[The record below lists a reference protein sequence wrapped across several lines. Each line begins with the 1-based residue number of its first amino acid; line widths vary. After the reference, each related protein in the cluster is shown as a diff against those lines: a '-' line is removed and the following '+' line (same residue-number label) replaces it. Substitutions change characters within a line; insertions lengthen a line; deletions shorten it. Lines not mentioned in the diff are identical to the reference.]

1 MAISD
6 YLQKLF
12 GRNNIGLPSP
22 NGTQIGGRI
31 GYPQKAGY
39 LANVEHGFNRN
50 PVVAAC
56 VGVYASTLNEAPL
69 VVANPDGALN
79 PSHPLSL
86 LFKQPNPR
94 MGQAEFWQIV
104 WTYLAIGGNAYIV
117 KVRSSLGNV
126 VELYPYSDA
135 HVAPLLN
142 DLGWIYAYRY
152 NSGNIVQD
160 WPLDDVIHIQNPAYR
175 DPLQMHKGVSPI
187 TVAWD
192 KINTYNELQATIY
205 SLVASNAVPSG
216 ILSAPGDVPI
226 SQVESLKVQL
236 RKRKDASGK
245 DRTDALVLGN
255 GMSYQ
260 QMGLDAQ
267 RLQAI
272 ETVRELETAI
282 CGAFRIHPA
291 VVQTSAGLA
300 ISTYNNLQS
309 AYAEYTKLTRVPF
322 WNSLE
327 EQIEAGFRKEW
338 PQIALQ
344 FDTAYVQ
351 ALLPEAETIETSTVS
366 QFTNNIITLN
376 EARQALSY
384 DPVDNGDVYF
394 YQQQPTGGFGAFA
407 AEEPEVKAYEDID
420 FSPPQGVRDE
430 AQKGLDWRSEYGRGG
445 TEVGV
450 ARARDLSNGRNI
462 SPDTAR
468 RMKAY
473 FDRHEI
479 DKQGAGWSPD
489 QDGFPSNGRIAWA
502 LWGGDPGQAWANK
515 LVRSM
520 EAEDEREGRNAAE
533 SSAIKSGDD
542 VIESVEGQRIK
553 WVEPEAVKYWRTQE
567 DAVKK
572 AIGPTQDDAAAM
584 FKRLEKEVMKAAK
597 SKAAYKQEEGA
608 TRTISFD
615 IAKVLNDA
623 LLKTSVT
630 QFMRDNAITQE
641 ALRQR
646 IMELVMSSLDG
657 DLTQVQ
663 SFTDQIR
670 DEQIRKMTDMM
681 TESADT
687 TRKDMKRVLEANAGK
702 PAAEVQAALQKKF
715 TELTTSRA
723 KMIATTTCKAQT
735 SVVQQATVK
744 RVNARETDPGR
755 KVVQVWLSQRD
766 DAVRETHEELDGKW
780 IEEGGTFDKFVPG
793 AGAGPGLGD
802 VSEAANCRCTLR
814 PVRKS
819 RIGSL

>member
-6 YLQKLF
+6 YFQKIF
-12 GRNNIGLPSP
+12 GRNSIALPSP

-69 VVANPDGALN
+69 VVANADGALN

-338 PQIALQ
+338 PQITLQ

-351 ALLPEAETIETSTVS
+351 ALSPEAEAVQTSTIN
-366 QFTNNIITLN
+366 QFAANIITLN
-376 EARQALSY
+376 EARQALAY
-384 DPVDNGDVYF
+384 DPVDNGEVYA
-394 YQQQPTGGFGAFA
+394 YQQQPAGGFGAFA
-407 AEEPEVKAYEDID
+407 ADEPEVKAYEDID

-479 DKQGAGWSPD
+479 DKQGQGWSPD

-520 EAEDEREGRNAAE
+520 EAEDEREGRNAVE
-533 SSAIKSGDD
+533 SPAIKSGDD

-572 AIGPTQDDAAAM
+572 AIGPTQDDVAAM

-615 IAKVLNDA
+615 VAKVLNDA

-641 ALRQR
+641 ALRER
-646 IMELVMSSLDG
+646 IMEMVMNSLDG

-702 PAAEVQAALQKKF
+702 PAAEVQAALQTKF

-735 SVVQQATVK
+735 SVVQRATVK

-793 AGAGPGLGD
+793 AGEGPGLGD

-819 RIGSL
+819 RLGSL

>member
-6 YLQKLF
+6 YFQKIF

-69 VVANPDGALN
+69 VVANADGALN

-142 DLGWIYAYRY
+142 DMGWIYAYRY
-152 NSGNIVQD
+152 NSGNVVQD

-187 TVAWD
+187 SVAWD

-226 SQVESLKVQL
+226 SQVESLKAQL

-338 PQIALQ
+338 PQIVLQ

-376 EARQALSY
+376 EARRALSY
-384 DPVDNGDVYF
+384 DPVDNGDIYF

-407 AEEPEVKAYEDID
+407 AEEPGVKAYEDID
-420 FSPPQGVRDE
+420 FSPPEGVRDE

-502 LWGGDPGQAWANK
+502 LWGGNPGQAWANK

-520 EAEDEREGRNAAE
+520 EAEDEREGRNAVE
-533 SSAIKSGDD
+533 SPAIKSGDG

-572 AIGPTQDDAAAM
+572 AIGPTQDDVAAM

-623 LLKTSVT
+623 LLKTTVT
-630 QFMRDNAITQE
+630 RFMQDNAITQE

-646 IMELVMSSLDG
+646 IMELVMSSLNG

-663 SFTDQIR
+663 SFVDQIR

-766 DAVRETHEELDGKW
+766 DLVRETHEELDGKW
-780 IEEGGTFDKFVPG
+780 IEQGETFDKYVPG

>member
-6 YLQKLF
+6 YFQKIL
-12 GRNNIGLPSP
+12 GRNNTQLPSP

-69 VVANPDGALN
+69 AAMYDDGTIN
-79 PSHPLSL
+79 RQHPVSL
-86 LFKQPNPR
+86 LFRKPNPR

-117 KVRSSLGNV
+117 KVRSSMGNI

-160 WPLDDVIHIQNPAYR
+160 WPAEDIIHIQNPAYR
-175 DPLQMHKGVSPI
+175 DPLQMHKGISPI
-187 TVAWD
+187 SVAWD

-226 SQVESLKVQL
+226 SQVESLKIQL
-236 RKRKDASGK
+236 RKRKDSSGK
-245 DRTDALVLGN
+245 DRTDPLVLGN
-255 GMSYQ
+255 GMSYM

-327 EQIEAGFRKEW
+327 EQLESGLSKEF
-338 PQIALQ
+338 PGVQLA
-344 FDTAYVQ
+344 FDTSEVQ
-351 ALLPEAETIETSTVS
+351 SLLPEAETVEASTIA
-366 QFTNNIITLN
+366 QFAANIITLN
-376 EARQALSY
+376 EARAALAY
-384 DPVDNGDVYF
+384 DPVDNGEVYA
-394 YQQQPTGGFGAFA
+394 YQQQPAGGFGAFA
-407 AEEPEVKAYEDID
+407 AEEPEVKDD
-420 FSPPQGVRDE
+420 
-430 AQKGLDWRSEYGRGG
+430 
-445 TEVGV
+445 
-450 ARARDLSNGRNI
+450 
-462 SPDTAR
+462 
-468 RMKAY
+468 
-473 FDRHEI
+473 
-479 DKQGAGWSPD
+479 
-489 QDGFPSNGRIAWA
+489 DGI
-502 LWGGDPGQAWANK
+502 
-515 LVRSM
+515 
-520 EAEDEREGRNAAE
+520 
-533 SSAIKSGDD
+533 
-542 VIESVEGQRIK
+542 IESIDNQRIK
-553 WVEPEAVKYWRTQE
+553 WVEPEAVKYWRDQE

-572 AIGPTQDDAAAM
+572 AIGPTQDDVAAM
-584 FKRLEKEVMKAAK
+584 FATLEAAVVKAAK
-597 SKAAYKQEEGA
+597 SKTAYKQEEGA
-608 TRTISFD
+608 TRTLSFD
-615 IAKVLNDA
+615 VAKVLNDA
-623 LLKTSVT
+623 LLKTAVT
-630 QFMRDNAITQE
+630 KFMRDNAITQE

-646 IMELVMSSLDG
+646 IMEMVMSSLDG

-670 DEQIRKMTDMM
+670 DEQIRKMTEMM
-681 TESADT
+681 SESADT
-687 TRKDMKRVLEANAGK
+687 TRKDVARVLEANADK
-702 PAAEVQAALQKKF
+702 SPEEVQKALREKF
-715 TELTTSRA
+715 TTMKASRA

-735 SVVQQATVK
+735 SVVQRATVK
-744 RVNARETDPGR
+744 RVNARESDPNR

-780 IEEGGTFDKFVPG
+780 IEEGGTFDKYVPG
-793 AGAGPGLGD
+793 AGEGPGLGD

-819 RIGSL
+819 RLGSL

>member
-6 YLQKLF
+6 YFQKIF
-12 GRNNIGLPSP
+12 GRNSIALPSP

-69 VVANPDGALN
+69 AAMYDDGTIN
-79 PSHPLSL
+79 RQHPVSL
-86 LFKQPNPR
+86 LFRKPNPR

-117 KVRSSLGNV
+117 KVRSAMGNI

-142 DLGWIYAYRY
+142 DMGWIYAYRY
-152 NSGNIVQD
+152 NSGNVVQD
-160 WPLDDVIHIQNPAYR
+160 WPAEDVIHIQNPAYR
-175 DPLQMHKGVSPI
+175 DPLAMHKGISPI
-187 TVAWD
+187 SVAWD

-216 ILSAPGDVPI
+216 ILSAPGDIGVAAI
-226 SQVESLKVQL
+226 ESLKVQL
-236 RKRKDASGK
+236 QKRRNAQGRE
-245 DRTDALVLGN
+245 RTDPLVLGS
-255 GMSYQ
+255 GMNYT

-272 ETVRELETAI
+272 ETVQELETAI

-291 VVQTSAGLA
+291 VVLTSAGLA
-300 ISTYNNLQS
+300 RSTYNNLAS
-309 AYAEYTKLTRVPF
+309 AYQEFTTLTRVPF
-322 WNSLE
+322 WNALE
-327 EQIEAGFRKEW
+327 EQLESGLAKEF
-338 PQIALQ
+338 PNVQLA
-344 FDTAYVQ
+344 FDLSEVQ
-351 ALLPEAETIETSTVS
+351 ALQPDVDAVIYPVIAE
-366 QFTNNIITLN
+366 FNANIITQN
-376 EARQALSY
+376 ETRQKLGFE
-384 DPVDNGDVYF
+384 PVQDGDKF
-394 YQQQPTGGFGAFA
+394 AFEILPQPGGFGAFSA
-407 AEEPEVKAYEDID
+407 DEPEVKGEADI
-420 FSPPQGVRDE
+420 
-430 AQKGLDWRSEYGRGG
+430 
-445 TEVGV
+445 
-450 ARARDLSNGRNI
+450 
-462 SPDTAR
+462 
-468 RMKAY
+468 
-473 FDRHEI
+473 
-479 DKQGAGWSPD
+479 
-489 QDGFPSNGRIAWA
+489 
-502 LWGGDPGQAWANK
+502 
-515 LVRSM
+515 
-520 EAEDEREGRNAAE
+520 
-533 SSAIKSGDD
+533 
-542 VIESVEGQRIK
+542 IESVEGQRIK

-572 AIGPTQDDAAAM
+572 AIGPTQDDVAAM

-615 IAKVLNDA
+615 VAKVLNDA

-641 ALRQR
+641 ALRER
-646 IMELVMSSLDG
+646 IMEMVMSSLDG

-687 TRKDMKRVLEANAGK
+687 TRKDMKRILEANAGK

-735 SVVQQATVK
+735 SVVQRATVK

-766 DAVRETHEELDGKW
+766 DIVRETHEELDGKW

-793 AGAGPGLGD
+793 AGEGPGLGD

-819 RIGSL
+819 RLGSL

>member
-12 GRNNIGLPSP
+12 GRNNIALPSP

-56 VGVYASTLNEAPL
+56 VGVYASTLNEPPL
-69 VVANPDGALN
+69 AAMYDDGTVN
-79 PSHPLSL
+79 RQHPVSL
-86 LFKQPNPR
+86 LFRKPNPR

-104 WTYLAIGGNAYIV
+104 WTYLAIGGNAYLV
-117 KVRSSLGNV
+117 KVRSSFGNI
-126 VELYPYSDA
+126 VEIYPYSDA
-135 HVAPLLN
+135 HVAPLL
-142 DLGWIYAYRY
+142 DDMGWIYAYRY
-152 NSGNIVQD
+152 NSGNVVQD
-160 WPLDDVIHIQNPAYR
+160 WKADDVIHIQNPAYR
-175 DPLQMHKGVSPI
+175 DPLQMHKGISPI
-187 TVAWD
+187 SIAWD

-216 ILSAPGDVPI
+216 ILSAPGDIGVAAI
-226 SQVESLKVQL
+226 ESLKVQL
-236 RKRKDASGK
+236 QKRKNAQGRE
-245 DRTDALVLGN
+245 RTEPLVLGS
-255 GMSYQ
+255 GMNYT

-267 RLQAI
+267 KLQAI

-309 AYAEYTKLTRVPF
+309 AYQEYTTLTRVPF
-322 WNSLE
+322 WNALE
-327 EQIEAGFRKEW
+327 EQLEAGLAKEF
-338 PQIALQ
+338 PGVELA
-344 FDTAYVQ
+344 FDLSQVQ
-351 ALLPEAETIETSTVS
+351 ALQPDVDAVIYPVIAEY
-366 QFTNNIITLN
+366 NANIITLN
-376 EARQALSY
+376 ETRSKLGFE
-384 DPVDNGDVYF
+384 PVEQGDKFAYELAP
-394 YQQQPTGGFGAFA
+394 QPGGFGAFSA
-407 AEEPEVKAYEDID
+407 DEPEVKGEADII
-420 FSPPQGVRDE
+420 E
-430 AQKGLDWRSEYGRGG
+430 A
-445 TEVGV
+445 
-450 ARARDLSNGRNI
+450 
-462 SPDTAR
+462 
-468 RMKAY
+468 
-473 FDRHEI
+473 I
-479 DKQGAGWSPD
+479 D
-489 QDGFPSNGRIAWA
+489 
-502 LWGGDPGQAWANK
+502 
-515 LVRSM
+515 
-520 EAEDEREGRNAAE
+520 
-533 SSAIKSGDD
+533 
-542 VIESVEGQRIK
+542 GQRIK
-553 WVEPEAVKYWRTQE
+553 WHEPEAVKYWQAQE

-572 AIGPTQDDAAAM
+572 AIGPTQDDVAAM
-584 FKRLEKEVMKAAK
+584 FATLEREVLKAAK
-597 SKAAYKQEEGA
+597 SKAAYKQEEGS

-615 IAKVLNDA
+615 VAKVLNDA

-641 ALRQR
+641 ALRER
-646 IMELVMSSLDG
+646 VMEMVMQSLDG

-681 TESADT
+681 TESAGT
-687 TRKDMKRVLEANAGK
+687 LRKDMKRVLEANAGK
-702 PAAEVQAALQKKF
+702 TAAEVQAALQSKF

-735 SVVQQATVK
+735 SVVQRATVK

-766 DAVRETHEELDGKW
+766 NLVRETHEELDGKW

-793 AGAGPGLGD
+793 AGEGPGLGD

-819 RIGSL
+819 RLGKS

>member
-6 YLQKLF
+6 YLQKLL
-12 GRNNIGLPSP
+12 GRNNRELPSP

-69 VVANPDGALN
+69 AAMYDDGTIN
-79 PSHPLSL
+79 RQHPVSL
-86 LFKQPNPR
+86 LFRKPNPR

-104 WTYLAIGGNAYIV
+104 WTYLAIGGNAYLV
-117 KVRSSLGNV
+117 KVRSSYGNI

-160 WPLDDVIHIQNPAYR
+160 WPADDVIHIQNPAYR
-175 DPLQMHKGVSPI
+175 DPLAMHKGISPI
-187 TVAWD
+187 SVAWD

-216 ILSAPGDVPI
+216 ILSAPGDIGVAAI
-226 SQVESLKVQL
+226 ESLKVQL
-236 RKRKDASGK
+236 QKRRNAQGRE
-245 DRTDALVLGN
+245 RTDPLVLGS
-255 GMSYQ
+255 GMNYT

-272 ETVRELETAI
+272 ETVQELETAI
-282 CGAFRIHPA
+282 CSAFRIHPA
-291 VVQTSAGLA
+291 VVLTSAGLA
-300 ISTYNNLQS
+300 RSTYNNLAS
-309 AYAEYTKLTRVPF
+309 AYQEYTTLTRVPF

-327 EQIEAGFRKEW
+327 EQLESGLAKEF
-338 PQIALQ
+338 PNVQLA
-344 FDTAYVQ
+344 FDLAEVQ
-351 ALLPEAETIETSTVS
+351 ALQPDVDAVIYPVIAE
-366 QFTNNIITLN
+366 FNANIITQN
-376 EARQALSY
+376 ETRQKLGFE
-384 DPVDNGDVYF
+384 PVQDGDKFAYEMLP
-394 YQQQPTGGFGAFA
+394 QAGGFGAFA
-407 AEEPEVKAYEDID
+407 ADTPEAKD
-420 FSPPQGVRDE
+420 
-430 AQKGLDWRSEYGRGG
+430 
-445 TEVGV
+445 
-450 ARARDLSNGRNI
+450 
-462 SPDTAR
+462 
-468 RMKAY
+468 
-473 FDRHEI
+473 
-479 DKQGAGWSPD
+479 GAE
-489 QDGFPSNGRIAWA
+489 F
-502 LWGGDPGQAWANK
+502 
-515 LVRSM
+515 
-520 EAEDEREGRNAAE
+520 
-533 SSAIKSGDD
+533 
-542 VIESVEGQRIK
+542 IESVEGQRIK

-572 AIGPTQDDAAAM
+572 AIGPTQNDVAAM
-584 FKRLEKEVMKAAK
+584 FARLEREVLKAAK

-608 TRTISFD
+608 TRTLSFD
-615 IAKVLNDA
+615 VAKVLNDA

-630 QFMRDNAITQE
+630 KFMRDNAITQE

-646 IMELVMSSLDG
+646 IMEMVMTSLDG

-670 DEQIRKMTDMM
+670 DEQIRKMSEMM
-681 TESADT
+681 SESADT
-687 TRKDMKRVLEANAGK
+687 TRKDVARVLEANAGK
-702 PAAEVQAALQKKF
+702 PAAEVQKALQAKF
-715 TELTTSRA
+715 AELTTSRA

-766 DAVRETHEELDGKW
+766 DIVRETHEELDGKW
-780 IEEGGTFDKFVPG
+780 IEQGETFDKYVPG

>member
-6 YLQKLF
+6 YFQKIF

-142 DLGWIYAYRY
+142 DMGWIYAYRY
-152 NSGNIVQD
+152 NSGNVVQD

-245 DRTDALVLGN
+245 DRTDAIVLGN

-520 EAEDEREGRNAAE
+520 EAEDEREGRNAVE
-533 SSAIKSGDD
+533 SPAIKSGDG

-572 AIGPTQDDAAAM
+572 AIGPTQDDVAAM

-623 LLKTSVT
+623 LLKTTVT
-630 QFMRDNAITQE
+630 KFMQDNAITQE

-702 PAAEVQAALQKKF
+702 PAAEVQKALQAKF

-780 IEEGGTFDKFVPG
+780 IEQGETFDKYVPG

-802 VSEAANCRCTLR
+802 ISEAANCRCTLR

>member
-6 YLQKLF
+6 YFQKLF

-69 VVANPDGALN
+69 LVANADGALN

-142 DLGWIYAYRY
+142 DMGWIYAYRY
-152 NSGNIVQD
+152 NSGNVVQD

-338 PQIALQ
+338 PQITLQ

-445 TEVGV
+445 TEVGI

-468 RMKAY
+468 RMKSY

-520 EAEDEREGRNAAE
+520 EAEDEREGRNAVE
-533 SSAIKSGDD
+533 SPAIKSGDD

-572 AIGPTQDDAAAM
+572 AIGPTQDDVAAM

-623 LLKTSVT
+623 LLKTTVT
-630 QFMRDNAITQE
+630 KFMQDNAITQE

-687 TRKDMKRVLEANAGK
+687 TRKDMKRVLEANAGR
-702 PAAEVQAALQKKF
+702 PAAEVQKALQAKF

-780 IEEGGTFDKFVPG
+780 VEQGETFDKYVPG

>member
-6 YLQKLF
+6 YFQKII
-12 GRNNIGLPSP
+12 GRNNRQLPSP

-69 VVANPDGALN
+69 AAMYDDGTIN
-79 PSHPLSL
+79 RQHPVSL
-86 LFKQPNPR
+86 LFRKPNPR

-117 KVRSSLGNV
+117 KVRSAMGNI

-160 WPLDDVIHIQNPAYR
+160 WPAEDVIHIQNPAYR
-175 DPLQMHKGVSPI
+175 DPLAMHKGISPI
-187 TVAWD
+187 SVAWD

-216 ILSAPGDVPI
+216 ILSAPGDIGVAAI
-226 SQVESLKVQL
+226 ESLKVQL
-236 RKRKDASGK
+236 QKRRNAQGRE
-245 DRTDALVLGN
+245 RTDPLVLGS
-255 GMSYQ
+255 GMNYT

-272 ETVRELETAI
+272 ETIRELETSI

-309 AYAEYTKLTRVPF
+309 AYQEYTTLTRVPF
-322 WNSLE
+322 WNALE
-327 EQIEAGFRKEW
+327 EQLEAGLTKEF
-338 PQIALQ
+338 PGVSLQ
-344 FDTAYVQ
+344 FDLSEVQ
-351 ALLPEAETIETSTVS
+351 ALQPDVDAVIYPVIAEY
-366 QFTNNIITLN
+366 NANIITLN
-376 EARQALSY
+376 ETRSKLGFE
-384 DPVDNGDVYF
+384 PVDDGDKFSYELIP
-394 YQQQPTGGFGAFA
+394 QPGGFGAFA
-407 AEEPEVKAYEDID
+407 ADTPEAKD
-420 FSPPQGVRDE
+420 
-430 AQKGLDWRSEYGRGG
+430 
-445 TEVGV
+445 
-450 ARARDLSNGRNI
+450 
-462 SPDTAR
+462 
-468 RMKAY
+468 
-473 FDRHEI
+473 
-479 DKQGAGWSPD
+479 GAE
-489 QDGFPSNGRIAWA
+489 F
-502 LWGGDPGQAWANK
+502 
-515 LVRSM
+515 
-520 EAEDEREGRNAAE
+520 
-533 SSAIKSGDD
+533 
-542 VIESVEGQRIK
+542 IESVDGQRIK
-553 WVEPEAVKYWRTQE
+553 WVEPEAVKYWRDQE

-572 AIGPTQDDAAAM
+572 AIGPTQNDVAAM
-584 FKRLEKEVMKAAK
+584 FARLEREVLKAAK

-608 TRTISFD
+608 TRSISFD
-615 IAKVLNDA
+615 VAKVLNDA

-630 QFMRDNAITQE
+630 KFMQENAITQE
-641 ALRQR
+641 ALRAR
-646 IMELVMSSLDG
+646 IMEMVMSSLDG

-670 DEQIRKMTDMM
+670 DEQIRQMTDMM
-681 TESADT
+681 SESADT
-687 TRKDMKRVLEANAGK
+687 TRKDVARVLEANAGK
-702 PAAEVQAALQKKF
+702 PAEEVQKALQAKF
-715 TELTTSRA
+715 STMKDSRA

-735 SVVQQATVK
+735 SVVQRATVK

-766 DAVRETHEELDGKW
+766 DIVRETHEELDGKW
-780 IEEGGTFDKFVPG
+780 IEEGGTFDKYVPG
-793 AGAGPGLGD
+793 AGEGPGLGD

-819 RIGSL
+819 RLGSL

>member
-6 YLQKLF
+6 YFQKIF

-56 VGVYASTLNEAPL
+56 VGVYASTLNEPPL
-69 VVANPDGALN
+69 AAMYDDGTIN
-79 PSHPLSL
+79 RQHPVSL
-86 LFKQPNPR
+86 LFRKPNPR

-117 KVRSSLGNV
+117 KVRSSFGNI

-135 HVAPLLN
+135 HVAPLL
-142 DLGWIYAYRY
+142 DDMGWIYAYRY
-152 NSGNIVQD
+152 NSGNVVQD
-160 WPLDDVIHIQNPAYR
+160 WKAEDVIHIQNPAYR
-175 DPLQMHKGVSPI
+175 DPLQMHKGISPI
-187 TVAWD
+187 SIAWD

-216 ILSAPGDVPI
+216 ILSAPGDIGVAAI
-226 SQVESLKVQL
+226 ESLKVQL
-236 RKRKDASGK
+236 RKRKDAQGRE
-245 DRTDALVLGN
+245 RTDPLVLGS
-255 GMSYQ
+255 GMNYT

-267 RLQAI
+267 KLQAI
-272 ETVRELETAI
+272 ETVQELETAI

-291 VVQTSAGLA
+291 VVLTSAGLA
-300 ISTYNNLQS
+300 RSTYNNLAS
-309 AYAEYTKLTRVPF
+309 AYQEFTTLTRVPF
-322 WNSLE
+322 WNAIE
-327 EQIEAGFRKEW
+327 EQLESGLAKEF
-338 PQIALQ
+338 PNVQLA
-344 FDTAYVQ
+344 FDLSEVQ
-351 ALLPEAETIETSTVS
+351 ALQPDVDAVIYPVIAE
-366 QFTNNIITLN
+366 FNANIITQN
-376 EARQALSY
+376 ETRQKLGFE
-384 DPVDNGDVYF
+384 PVAEGDKYA
-394 YQQQPTGGFGAFA
+394 YELIPQTGGFGAFA
-407 AEEPEVKAYEDID
+407 ADEPVVKGEADI
-420 FSPPQGVRDE
+420 
-430 AQKGLDWRSEYGRGG
+430 
-445 TEVGV
+445 
-450 ARARDLSNGRNI
+450 
-462 SPDTAR
+462 
-468 RMKAY
+468 
-473 FDRHEI
+473 
-479 DKQGAGWSPD
+479 
-489 QDGFPSNGRIAWA
+489 
-502 LWGGDPGQAWANK
+502 
-515 LVRSM
+515 
-520 EAEDEREGRNAAE
+520 
-533 SSAIKSGDD
+533 
-542 VIESVEGQRIK
+542 IESVDGQRIK

-572 AIGPTQDDAAAM
+572 AIGPTQDDVAAM

-608 TRTISFD
+608 TGGVSFD
-615 IAKVLNDA
+615 VAKVLNDA
-623 LLKTSVT
+623 LLKAAVSK
-630 QFMRDNAITQE
+630 FMRDNAITQE

-646 IMELVMSSLDG
+646 IMEMVMTSLGG
-657 DLTQVQ
+657 DLTMVQ

-735 SVVQQATVK
+735 SVVQTATVK

-766 DAVRETHEELDGKW
+766 DLVRETHEELDGKW
-780 IEEGGTFDKFVPG
+780 IEEGGTFDKYVPG
-793 AGAGPGLGD
+793 AGEGPGLGD

-819 RIGSL
+819 RLGSL

>member
-6 YLQKLF
+6 YLQKIL
-12 GRNNIGLPSP
+12 GRNNKELPSP

-69 VVANPDGALN
+69 AAMYDNGTIN
-79 PSHPLSL
+79 RQHPVSL
-86 LFKQPNPR
+86 LFKRPNQR

-104 WTYLAIGGNAYIV
+104 WTYLAIGGNAYLI
-117 KVRSSLGNV
+117 KVRSSYGNI

-152 NSGNIVQD
+152 NSGNVVQD
-160 WPLDDVIHIQNPAYR
+160 WPAEDVIHIQNPAYR
-175 DPLQMHKGVSPI
+175 DPLAMHKGISPI
-187 TVAWD
+187 SVAWD

-216 ILSAPGDVPI
+216 ILSAPGDIGVAAI
-226 SQVESLKVQL
+226 ESLKVQL
-236 RKRKDASGK
+236 QKRRNAQGRE
-245 DRTDALVLGN
+245 RTDPLVLGS
-255 GMSYQ
+255 GMNYT

-272 ETVRELETAI
+272 ETVRELETSI

-309 AYAEYTKLTRVPF
+309 AYQEYTTLTRVPF
-322 WNSLE
+322 WNALE
-327 EQIEAGFRKEW
+327 EQLEAGLTKEF
-338 PQIALQ
+338 PGVSLQ
-344 FDTAYVQ
+344 FDLSEVQ
-351 ALLPEAETIETSTVS
+351 ALQPDVDAVIYPVIAEY
-366 QFTNNIITLN
+366 NANIITLN
-376 EARQALSY
+376 ETRSKLGFE
-384 DPVDNGDVYF
+384 PVDDGDKFSYELIP
-394 YQQQPTGGFGAFA
+394 QPGGFGAFA
-407 AEEPEVKAYEDID
+407 ADTPEPKD
-420 FSPPQGVRDE
+420 
-430 AQKGLDWRSEYGRGG
+430 
-445 TEVGV
+445 
-450 ARARDLSNGRNI
+450 
-462 SPDTAR
+462 
-468 RMKAY
+468 
-473 FDRHEI
+473 
-479 DKQGAGWSPD
+479 GAE
-489 QDGFPSNGRIAWA
+489 F
-502 LWGGDPGQAWANK
+502 
-515 LVRSM
+515 
-520 EAEDEREGRNAAE
+520 
-533 SSAIKSGDD
+533 
-542 VIESVEGQRIK
+542 IESVDGQRIK

-572 AIGPTQDDAAAM
+572 AIGPTQNDVAAM
-584 FKRLEKEVMKAAK
+584 FARLEREVLKAAK

-608 TRTISFD
+608 TRSISFD
-615 IAKVLNDA
+615 VAKVLNDA

-630 QFMRDNAITQE
+630 KFMQENAITQE
-641 ALRQR
+641 ALRTR
-646 IMELVMSSLDG
+646 IMEMVMSSLDG

-670 DEQIRKMTDMM
+670 DEQIRKMTEMM
-681 TESADT
+681 SESADT
-687 TRKDMKRVLEANAGK
+687 TRKDVARVLEANAGK
-702 PAAEVQAALQKKF
+702 SAEEVQKALREKF
-715 TELTTSRA
+715 STMKASRA

-744 RVNARETDPGR
+744 RVNARETEPGR

-766 DAVRETHEELDGKW
+766 DIVRETHEELDGKW
-780 IEEGGTFDKFVPG
+780 IEQGETFDKYVPG